1 MDLYGLIALYILYWK
16 LAHRFPFSGQLE
28 VFMTVKTANL
38 HHPPA
43 ILSWTV
49 WGLGAMLY
57 LFGFYQR
64 VAPAVM
70 TTELMN
76 DFNIGGAALG
86 HLSAFYFYSYV
97 LMQIPT
103 GILVD
108 TWGAQRLLALGAA
121 IAGIG
126 SLVFATASDALWAGL
141 GRLLIGGSV
150 AVAWVGMLKL
160 ANQWFAPRRYAF
172 VTGIALFCGIIG
184 AVAAG
189 MPLRILIHEYG
200 WRPVMLYSAVLAFT
214 ISAGIWWLVK
224 DDPSEKGYLSYAPG
238 QTQRN
243 KVTASDIYA
252 GFREVFHYP
261 NTWLLIVIPG
271 GLVGCVLTFSGL
283 WGVPYLITHH
293 HMTDTRAAGVS
304 SMLLVAMAIGG
315 PVFGDLSDRFGRR
328 KMPYIIGCTVAVAGW
343 SLILFV
349 APMPLQALIL
359 ILIIT
364 GFASGCIIV
373 SFAFAKESVPPE
385 LTGTVS
391 GIINMGVIM
400 GPTLLQPAVGWVL
413 DKNWDGMML
422 NGARIY
428 DLAAFHTGFSL
439 MIGWA
444 VLSLALLFFTRETGC
459 RQMVIQPQRAITKE
473 TR

>member
-1 MDLYGLIALYILYWK
+1 M
-16 LAHRFPFSGQLE
+16 
-28 VFMTVKTANL
+28 
-38 HHPPA
+38 
-43 ILSWTV
+43 
-49 WGLGAMLY
+49 Y

-97 LMQIPT
+97 AMQIPT

-108 TWGAQRLLALGAA
+108 SWGAKRLLTLGAG

-126 SLVFATASDALWAGL
+126 SLVFASASNAVWAGF
-141 GRLLIGGSV
+141 GRMLIGGSV

-160 ANQWFAPRRYAF
+160 ASQWFEPRRYSF
-172 VTGIALFCGIIG
+172 VTGIALFCGIVG

-189 MPLRILIHEYG
+189 MPLRILIHAYG
-200 WRPVMLYSAVLAFT
+200 WRPVMLYSAVLAFA
-214 ISAGIWWLVK
+214 ICAGIWWFVK
-224 DDPSEKGYLSYAPG
+224 DDPSDRGYLSYAPE
-238 QTQRN
+238 QTPRN
-243 KVTASDIYA
+243 NRTLSDISA
-252 GFREVFHYP
+252 GFIEVLRYP
-261 NTWLLIVIPG
+261 NTWLLLVIPG

-283 WGVPYLITHH
+283 WGVPYLVTHH

-304 SMLLVAMAIGG
+304 SMLLVAWAVGG
-315 PVFGDLSDRFGRR
+315 PIFGDLSDRFGRR
-328 KMPYIIGCTVAVAGW
+328 KLPYIIGCTLAVAGW

-349 APMPLQALIL
+349 APMPFHLLIPIML
-359 ILIIT
+359 IT

-385 LTGTVS
+385 LTGTIS

-400 GPTLLQPAVGWVL
+400 GPTLLQPAVGWLL
-413 DKNWDGMML
+413 DKNWDGRMV
-422 NGARIY
+422 NGARVY
-428 DLAAFHTGFSL
+428 DLTAFRTGFSL
-439 MIGWA
+439 MIGWT

-459 RQMVIQPQRAITKE
+459 RQLVAQPKRATRKE

>member
-1 MDLYGLIALYILYWK
+1 MIIQPA
-16 LAHRFPFSGQLE
+16 
-28 VFMTVKTANL
+28 ANN
-38 HHPPA
+38 HPPA
-43 ILSWTV
+43 YLSWTV

-70 TTELMN
+70 TAELMN
-76 DFNIGGAALG
+76 EFKIGGAALG

-108 TWGAQRLLALGAA
+108 SWGAHRLLALGAA

-126 SLVFATASDALWAGL
+126 SLVFAIAPNALWAGL

-160 ANQWFAPRRYAF
+160 ANQWFAPRLYAF
-172 VTGIALFCGIIG
+172 VTGVALFCGIIG

-200 WRPVMLYSAVLAFT
+200 WRPVMLCSAALAFA
-214 ISAGIWWLVK
+214 ICAGIWCLVK
-224 DDPSEKGYLSYAPG
+224 DDPSERGYLSYAPG
-238 QTQRN
+238 QTKQN
-243 KVTASDIYA
+243 KNNTSEILA
-252 GFREVFHYP
+252 GLMEVLHYP
-261 NTWLLIVIPG
+261 NTWLLLVIPG
-271 GLVGCVLTFSGL
+271 GLVGCVLAFSGL
-283 WGVPYLITHH
+283 WGVPYLTTHH
-293 HMTDTRAAGVS
+293 HMTDTQAAGFS
-304 SMLLVAMAIGG
+304 SMLLVAWAIGG
-315 PVFGDLSDRFGRR
+315 PVFGYLSDRVRRR
-328 KMPYIIGCTVAVAGW
+328 KRPYIIGCAMAVAGW

-349 APMPLQALIL
+349 TPMPLQALIP
-359 ILIIT
+359 ILLIT
-364 GFASGCIIV
+364 GFASGCIVV

-413 DKNWDGMML
+413 DKKWDGMML

-428 DLAAFHTGFSL
+428 DLAAFHSGFSL
-439 MIGWA
+439 MMGWA
-444 VLSLALLFFTRETGC
+444 VLSLILLFLTRETDC
-459 RQMVIQPQRAITKE
+459 RQMVVRSRRVLRKE
-473 TR
+473 TK

>member
-1 MDLYGLIALYILYWK
+1 
-16 LAHRFPFSGQLE
+16 
-28 VFMTVKTANL
+28 MTDKTTGPR
-38 HHPPA
+38 HPPA
-43 ILSWTV
+43 YLSWTV
-49 WGLGAMLY
+49 WGLGALLY

-76 DFNIGGAALG
+76 DFRIGGAALG

-97 LMQIPT
+97 AMQIPT

-108 TWGAQRLLALGAA
+108 TWGAHRLLTLGAG

-126 SLVFATASDALWAGL
+126 SLVFAAASSALWAGL

-172 VTGIALFCGIIG
+172 VTGLALFCGIIG

-189 MPLRILIHEYG
+189 MPLRLLIHEYG
-200 WRPVMLYSAVLAFT
+200 WRPVMLYSAVLAFA
-214 ISAGIWWLVK
+214 ICAGIWWFVK
-224 DDPSEKGYLSYAPG
+224 DDPSERGYQSYSPVRAC
-238 QTQRN
+238 RN
-243 KVTASDIYA
+243 DRTASDIFA
-252 GFREVFHYP
+252 GVIQVLHYP
-261 NTWLLIVIPG
+261 NTWLLLVIPG
-271 GLVGCVLTFSGL
+271 GLVGCVLSFSGL
-283 WGVPYLITHH
+283 WGVPFLTTHY
-293 HMTDTRAAGVS
+293 HMTDTRAAGFS
-304 SMLLVAMAIGG
+304 SMLLVAWAVGG
-315 PVFGDLSDRFGRR
+315 PIFGDLSDRLGRR
-328 KMPYIIGCTVAVAGW
+328 KLPYIIGCALAVAGW
-343 SLILFV
+343 SLILFA
-349 APMPLQALIL
+349 APMPLHLLTPIL
-359 ILIIT
+359 LIT

-400 GPTLLQPAVGWVL
+400 GPTLLQPAVGWML

-428 DLAAFHTGFSL
+428 DLAAFRTGFSL

-459 RQMVIQPQRAITKE
+459 RQMVDQPQITLWKE
-473 TR
+473 THR

>member
-1 MDLYGLIALYILYWK
+1 MIANTTEL
-16 LAHRFPFSGQLE
+16 R
-28 VFMTVKTANL
+28 
-38 HHPPA
+38 HPPTY
-43 ILSWTV
+43 LSWSV
-49 WGLGAMLY
+49 WGLGALLY

-97 LMQIPT
+97 AMQIPT

-108 TWGAQRLLALGAA
+108 TWGAKRLLALGAG

-126 SLVFATASDALWAGL
+126 SLVFATASDAHWAGF

-160 ANQWFAPRRYAF
+160 ANQWFEPRRYAF
-172 VTGIALFCGIIG
+172 VTGIALFCGIVG

-189 MPLRILIHEYG
+189 MPLRILIHAYG
-200 WRPVMLYSAVLAFT
+200 WRPVMLNSAVIAFT
-214 ISAGIWWLVK
+214 ICAGIWWIVK
-224 DDPSEKGYLSYAPG
+224 DDPSDRGYLSYAPG
-238 QTQRN
+238 QPPRN
-243 KVTASDIYA
+243 NRTVSDISA
-252 GFREVFHYP
+252 GFLEVLRYP
-261 NTWLLIVIPG
+261 NTWLLLFIPG

-283 WGVPYLITHH
+283 WGVPYLMTHH

-304 SMLLVAMAIGG
+304 SMLLVAWAVGG
-315 PVFGDLSDRFGRR
+315 PIFGDLSDRFGRR
-328 KMPYIIGCTVAVAGW
+328 KLPYIIGCFLSVIGW
-343 SLILFV
+343 GVIVFV
-349 APMPLQALIL
+349 APMPLHLLIPIML
-359 ILIIT
+359 VT

-413 DKNWDGMML
+413 DKNWNGML
-422 NGARIY
+422 VNGARVY
-428 DLAAFHTGFSL
+428 DLAAFQTGFSL

-459 RQMVIQPQRAITKE
+459 RQLVAQPKRAIRKE
-473 TR
+473 TQ

>member
-1 MDLYGLIALYILYWK
+1 MTDKTTAL
-16 LAHRFPFSGQLE
+16 R
-28 VFMTVKTANL
+28 
-38 HHPPA
+38 HPPA
-43 ILSWTV
+43 YLSWTV
-49 WGLGAMLY
+49 WGLGALLY

-76 DFNIGGAALG
+76 DFSIGGAALG

-97 LMQIPT
+97 AMQIPT

-108 TWGAQRLLALGAA
+108 TWGAHRLLTLGAG

-126 SLVFATASDALWAGL
+126 SLVFAAAPNALWAGL

-160 ANQWFAPRRYAF
+160 ATQWFAPRRYAF
-172 VTGIALFCGIIG
+172 VTGLALFCGIVG

-189 MPLRILIHEYG
+189 IPLRILIHEYG
-200 WRPVMLYSAVLAFT
+200 WRPVMLYSAVLAFA
-214 ISAGIWWLVK
+214 ICAGIWWLVK
-224 DDPSEKGYLSYAPG
+224 DDPSERGYLSYSPG
-238 QTQRN
+238 QASRN
-243 KVTASDIYA
+243 NRTASDIFA
-252 GFREVFHYP
+252 GVIEVLHYP
-261 NTWLLIVIPG
+261 NTWLLLIIPG

-283 WGVPYLITHH
+283 WGVPYLTTHY

-304 SMLLVAMAIGG
+304 SMLLVAWAVGG
-315 PVFGDLSDRFGRR
+315 PIFGDLSDRIGRR
-328 KMPYIIGCTVAVAGW
+328 KLPYIIGCTLAVAGW
-343 SLILFV
+343 ALILFV
-349 APMPLQALIL
+349 APMPLLFLIPVL
-359 ILIIT
+359 LIT

-400 GPTLLQPAVGWVL
+400 GPTVLQPSVGWML
-413 DKNWDGMML
+413 DKNWDGMIL

-428 DLAAFHTGFSL
+428 DLAAFRTGFSL

-459 RQMVIQPQRAITKE
+459 RQMVVLPQRT
-473 TR
+473 